1 MRASFRW
8 LLLFACVVCSSVVCS
23 GAVSA
28 ATVERIRERGRLLV
42 AVAHDDA
49 PERIAHADPAQRD
62 RRDFEL
68 GIVHAIAAK
77 LLGNADRLELL
88 RFGPQEQIAA
98 VVAGKADLAISML
111 RATPR
116 NLQQVDFSQPY
127 YEAGVGVMQAVGG
140 DIAEPAQLAGRRIG
154 FIARGDGDAHA
165 LLTMPAS
172 PAPARLVGF
181 EHFDAAAAALTAKEI
196 DALFTE
202 SANIDVYV
210 KRHLGRFVCSPPLA
224 VEPVAIAVPK
234 NEPALLAVVNAVID
248 ELRASGKLDAL
259 QRAQGLR

>member
-8 LLLFACVVCSSVVCS
+8 LLLFACIISSSTVC
-23 GAVSA
+23 A
-28 ATVERIRERGRLLV
+28 AAVERIRERGRLLV
-42 AVAHDDA
+42 AVAHDDD
-49 PERIAHADPAQRD
+49 PERAAQAEPAQLD

-77 LLGNADRLELL
+77 LLGSADRLELVRL
-88 RFGPQEQIAA
+88 HPQEQLAA
-98 VVAGKADLAISML
+98 VAAGEADLAISML
-111 RATPR
+111 RATSR

-181 EHFDAAAAALTAKEI
+181 ERFDVAAAALAAKEI

-210 KRHLGRFVCSPPLA
+210 RRHLGSFVCSPPLA

-234 NEPALLAVVNAVID
+234 NEPALLTIVNTVID
-248 ELRASGKLDAL
+248 ELRASGRLDAL